1 MINYI
6 IKALLNDNS
15 IFINDLGTF
24 TKQYQSARFDGDTI
38 LPPQY
43 IVNLTVKDDQPD
55 GTEFINL
62 LCREKQCRITEA
74 AAEISH
80 WVEELKTALE
90 NNKSVSFDNFGT
102 FSLSDKGVIQ
112 FVCDHIDEINREF
125 EGMGVVRLGARG
137 DDMEEVQE
145 MNEVQE
151 VNEEEERIRGEE
163 ERRLQEEAEQRL
175 REEEERLAREAE
187 EKRLQEEAEQRLR
200 EAEEQER
207 LAKEAEERRLQEEAE
222 QRLRE
227 EEERR
232 AREAEEKRL
241 QEEEE
246 QRRREEEERRAREA
260 EEKRLQEEAEQRLR
274 EAEEQERLAK
284 EAEERRLQEE
294 AEQRLREAEE
304 NVNTEEVQEAHVVQ
318 EVQDAKVVHESTDT
332 DGDNGDGN
340 IPTEEKKKHRS
351 LWWLFVLLI
360 LIALGVMGYLFRQ
373 QLLTVFN
380 NLKEKITAPKEAV
393 VTEEP
398 ETVAED
404 TIAYDET
411 VAEDTVSEPEVYT
424 PEVVRNTANGNYP
437 VIRFEQGHYYVIAGS
452 LPNEQDAVRHIKQR
466 NLDQYEPKLVTQS
479 GVSNLRVCIGIF
491 DTEEEAES
499 FAKNV
504 NPKYWVLK

>member
-207 LAKEAEERRLQEEAE
+207 LAKEAEERRVQEEAE
-222 QRLRE
+222 QRL
-227 EEERR
+227 
-232 AREAEEKRL
+232 
-241 QEEEE
+241 
-246 QRRREEEERRAREA
+246 REEEERRAREA

-360 LIALGVMGYLFRQ
+360 LIALGVLGYLFRQ

-452 LPNEQDAVRHIKQR
+452 LPSEQDAVRHIKQR

>member
-227 EEERR
+227 EED
-232 AREAEEKRL
+232 
-241 QEEEE
+241 
-246 QRRREEEERRAREA
+246 RRAREA

-274 EAEEQERLAK
+274 EAEE
-284 EAEERRLQEE
+284 
-294 AEQRLREAEE
+294 
-304 NVNTEEVQEAHVVQ
+304 NVNTEEEVQEAHVVQ
-318 EVQDAKVVHESTDT
+318 EVQDVKVVHENTDT

-360 LIALGVMGYLFRQ
+360 LIALGVLGYLFRQ

>member
-137 DDMEEVQE
+137 DDMDDMEEVQE

-175 REEEERLAREAE
+175 REEEERLAREAEEKRLQEEEEQRRREEEERLAREAE

-241 QEEEE
+241 QEE
-246 QRRREEEERRAREA
+246 
-260 EEKRLQEEAEQRLR
+260 
-274 EAEEQERLAK
+274 
-284 EAEERRLQEE
+284 

-304 NVNTEEVQEAHVVQ
+304 NVNTEEEVQEAHVVQ
-318 EVQDAKVVHESTDT
+318 EVQDVKVVHENTDT

-360 LIALGVMGYLFRQ
+360 LIALGVLGYLFRQ

-452 LPNEQDAVRHIKQR
+452 LPSEQDAVRHIKQR

>member
-24 TKQYQSARFDGDTI
+24 TKQYQSARFDGGTI

-145 MNEVQE
+145 MNE
-151 VNEEEERIRGEE
+151 EEERIRGEE

-241 QEEEE
+241 QEE
-246 QRRREEEERRAREA
+246 
-260 EEKRLQEEAEQRLR
+260 
-274 EAEEQERLAK
+274 
-284 EAEERRLQEE
+284 

-304 NVNTEEVQEAHVVQ
+304 NVNTEEEVQEAHVVQ

-360 LIALGVMGYLFRQ
+360 LIALGVLGYLFRQ

-452 LPNEQDAVRHIKQR
+452 LPSEQDAVRHIKQR

>member
-112 FVCDHIDEINREF
+112 FVCDNIDEINREF
-125 EGMGVVRLGARG
+125 EGMGVGRLG
-137 DDMEEVQE
+137 EVGIGSE
-145 MNEVQE
+145 M
-151 VNEEEERIRGEE
+151 EEERIRGEE
-163 ERRLQEEAEQRL
+163 EQRM
-175 REEEERLAREAE
+175 
-187 EKRLQEEAEQRLR
+187 
-200 EAEEQER
+200 
-207 LAKEAEERRLQEEAE
+207 
-222 QRLRE
+222 RE

-232 AREAEEKRL
+232 VREAEEKRL

-246 QRRREEEERRAREA
+246 QRRREEEERRAHEA

-304 NVNTEEVQEAHVVQ
+304 NVNTEEEIQEAHMVQ
-318 EVQDAKVVHESTDT
+318 EVQDVKVVHESTDT

-360 LIALGVMGYLFRQ
+360 LIALGVLGYLFRQ

-452 LPNEQDAVRHIKQR
+452 LPSEQDAVRHIKQR

>member
-6 IKALLNDNS
+6 IKALLDGDS
-15 IFINDLGTF
+15 ISINDLGTF
-24 TKQYQSARFDGDTI
+24 TKQYQSARFEGDTM

-43 IVNLTVKDDQPD
+43 VVNLIVQDDQPD

-74 AAEISH
+74 AGEISR

-102 FSLSDKGVIQ
+102 FSLNNKGIIQ

-125 EGMGVVRLGARG
+125 EGMSVVKLGEVGIGG
-137 DDMEEVQE
+137 DEEVQE
-145 MNEVQE
+145 VK
-151 VNEEEERIRGEE
+151 EE
-163 ERRLQEEAEQRL
+163 
-175 REEEERLAREAE
+175 E

-207 LAKEAEERRLQEEAE
+207 LAKEAEERRLQEEAD

-227 EEERR
+227 AEEQERL
-232 AREAEEKRL
+232 AKEAEER
-241 QEEEE
+241 
-246 QRRREEEERRAREA
+246 
-260 EEKRLQEEAEQRLR
+260 RLQEEAEQRLR

-304 NVNTEEVQEAHVVQ
+304 QEKSALVNEEIVENETIEESNEDIEEEETKLDV
-318 EVQDAKVVHESTDT
+318 EDQDNKIEE
-332 DGDNGDGN
+332 
-340 IPTEEKKKHRS
+340 PTEGKKKHRS

-360 LIALGVMGYLFRQ
+360 LIALGVLGYLFRQ
-373 QLLTVFN
+373 QLIDAFN
-380 NLKEKITAPKEAV
+380 RIKEKITAPKEAV

-398 ETVAED
+398 ETVTED
-404 TIAYDET
+404 TIAYDEA

-424 PEVVRNTANGNYP
+424 PEVVRTTANGNYP
-437 VIRFEQGHYYVIAGS
+437 VIRFEQGHFYVIAGS
-452 LPNEQDAVRHIKQR
+452 LPTEQDAVRHIKQR
-466 NLDQYEPKLVTQS
+466 NLDQYEPKLVMQN

-491 DTEEEAES
+491 DTEEEAEG
-499 FAKNV
+499 FAKNIS
-504 NPKYWVLK
+504 PKYWVLK

>member
-125 EGMGVVRLGARG
+125 EGMGLVRLGARG

-145 MNEVQE
+145 M
-151 VNEEEERIRGEE
+151 NEEEERIRGEE

-241 QEEEE
+241 QEE
-246 QRRREEEERRAREA
+246 
-260 EEKRLQEEAEQRLR
+260 
-274 EAEEQERLAK
+274 
-284 EAEERRLQEE
+284 

-304 NVNTEEVQEAHVVQ
+304 NVNTEEEVQEAHVVQ
-318 EVQDAKVVHESTDT
+318 EVQDVKVVHENTDT

-340 IPTEEKKKHRS
+340 IPTEEKKKRRS

-360 LIALGVMGYLFRQ
+360 LIALGVLGCLFRQ

-452 LPNEQDAVRHIKQR
+452 LPSEQDAVRHIKQR

>member
-1 MINYI
+1 M
-6 IKALLNDNS
+6 
-15 IFINDLGTF
+15 
-24 TKQYQSARFDGDTI
+24 
-38 LPPQY
+38 
-43 IVNLTVKDDQPD
+43 
-55 GTEFINL
+55 
-62 LCREKQCRITEA
+62 
-74 AAEISH
+74 
-80 WVEELKTALE
+80 
-90 NNKSVSFDNFGT
+90 
-102 FSLSDKGVIQ
+102 
-112 FVCDHIDEINREF
+112 
-125 EGMGVVRLGARG
+125 
-137 DDMEEVQE
+137 
-145 MNEVQE
+145 
-151 VNEEEERIRGEE
+151 
-163 ERRLQEEAEQRL
+163 
-175 REEEERLAREAE
+175 
-187 EKRLQEEAEQRLR
+187 
-200 EAEEQER
+200 
-207 LAKEAEERRLQEEAE
+207 
-222 QRLRE
+222 
-227 EEERR
+227 
-232 AREAEEKRL
+232 
-241 QEEEE
+241 
-246 QRRREEEERRAREA
+246 REEEERRAREA

-360 LIALGVMGYLFRQ
+360 LIALGVLGYLFRQ

-452 LPNEQDAVRHIKQR
+452 LPSEQDAVRHIKQR

>member
-175 REEEERLAREAE
+175 REEEERLALEAE

-241 QEEEE
+241 QEE
-246 QRRREEEERRAREA
+246 
-260 EEKRLQEEAEQRLR
+260 
-274 EAEEQERLAK
+274 
-284 EAEERRLQEE
+284 

-304 NVNTEEVQEAHVVQ
+304 NVNTEEEIQEAHVVQ
-318 EVQDAKVVHESTDT
+318 EVQDVKVVHENTDT

-351 LWWLFVLLI
+351 LWWLIVLLI
-360 LIALGVMGYLFRQ
+360 LIALGVLGYLFRQ

-452 LPNEQDAVRHIKQR
+452 LPSEQDAVRHIKQR

>member
-175 REEEERLAREAE
+175 REEEERLALEAE

-241 QEEEE
+241 QEE
-246 QRRREEEERRAREA
+246 
-260 EEKRLQEEAEQRLR
+260 
-274 EAEEQERLAK
+274 
-284 EAEERRLQEE
+284 

-304 NVNTEEVQEAHVVQ
+304 NVNTKEEVQEAHVVQ
-318 EVQDAKVVHESTDT
+318 EVQDVKVVHENTDT

-360 LIALGVMGYLFRQ
+360 LIALGVLGYLFRQ

-452 LPNEQDAVRHIKQR
+452 LPSEQDAVRHIKQR

>member
-241 QEEEE
+241 QEE
-246 QRRREEEERRAREA
+246 
-260 EEKRLQEEAEQRLR
+260 AEQRLR

-360 LIALGVMGYLFRQ
+360 LIALGVLGYLFRQ

-452 LPNEQDAVRHIKQR
+452 LPSEQDAVRHIKQR